1 MSSIKSPLVSII
13 MNCHNGEKYLN
24 TSIKSILS
32 QSYNNWELIFWDN
45 NSQDNSKK
53 ILLKYKD
60 KRIKYFKSK
69 KLLKLYHARNLAVN
83 KAKGKYISFLD
94 VDDYWS
100 KNKLKKQVSFFSK
113 NQNYKILYSNFY
125 VIDKKKKIKK
135 KKVSI
140 NYLPSGA
147 ITQKIID
154 NYKVGILTVM
164 LNKSLFKKIK
174 FKNTYSII
182 GDFDLIV
189 RLSLKFKIG
198 CIQEPL
204 AYYRVHNSNFSRN
217 YKLHIEEL
225 IDWLKKNRSIMQK
238 NSFILN
244 SIRKQI
250 GVLMLKNYI
259 KLLGRVVQW

>member
-83 KAKGKYISFLD
+83 KARGKYISFLD

-113 NQNYKILYSNFY
+113 NLNYKILYSNFY
-125 VIDKKKKIKK
+125 IVDKKKK
-135 KKVSI
+135 
-140 NYLPSGA
+140 
-147 ITQKIID
+147 
-154 NYKVGILTVM
+154 
-164 LNKSLFKKIK
+164 
-174 FKNTYSII
+174 
-182 GDFDLIV
+182 
-189 RLSLKFKIG
+189 
-198 CIQEPL
+198 
-204 AYYRVHNSNFSRN
+204 
-217 YKLHIEEL
+217 
-225 IDWLKKNRSIMQK
+225 
-238 NSFILN
+238 
-244 SIRKQI
+244 
-250 GVLMLKNYI
+250 
-259 KLLGRVVQW
+259 